1 MPYRPPEKILAK
13 YAQVLVNFALNN
25 GQGVKKGE
33 VVFLQVSEAAKPL
46 LIHLRRQALL
56 AGAHPIIQYLP
67 EGLEREFFELA
78 TKGQLLFF
86 PKKYLKGIVEQADH
100 FVSVLS
106 ETNKYELE
114 GIAPQKILQ
123 RSRAFAPYKRWREA
137 KENQGKLSWTL
148 ALYATPAE
156 AKEAGLTLKEYW
168 RQIIRACFLDFPDPV
183 KKWREVFAQIEQ
195 TKNRLNQLAIE
206 EIEVRAKDTNLTIG
220 IGANRQWIG
229 GSGANIP
236 SFEIFT
242 APNCRLINGKVY
254 FNQPL
259 YVFGQLI
266 KDVHLEFKN
275 GRVVLARAQRGQ
287 KALEEIIKTPGA
299 NRVGEFSLTDG
310 RLSRITHFMAETLYD
325 ENRGGRNGNFHL
337 ALGSAYQECYQGKN
351 RKKLKA
357 KDWQKLGFNRSPLHL
372 DFVSTQN
379 RVVTACLKN
388 GRKKIIYQN
397 GQFKK

>member
-1 MPYRPPEKILAK
+1 MSYRPPEKILEK
-13 YAQVLVNFALNN
+13 YARVLVNFALNN
-25 GQGVKKGE
+25 GQGIKKGE

-56 AGAHPIIQYLP
+56 AGAYPIIQYLP
-67 EGLEREFFELA
+67 EGLEREFYELA
-78 TKGQLLFF
+78 KKDQLIFF
-86 PKKYLKGIVEQADH
+86 PKKYLKGIVEKADH
-100 FVSVLS
+100 FISVLS

-123 RSRAFAPYKRWREA
+123 RSRAFAPYKRWREE
-137 KENQGKLSWTL
+137 KEGRGKLSWTL

-206 EIEVRAKDTNLTIG
+206 EIEIRAKDTNLTIG
-220 IGANRQWIG
+220 IGANRQWRG

-242 APNCRLINGKVY
+242 APNCRLINGQVY

-266 KDVHLEFKN
+266 KDIYLEFKN
-275 GRVVLARAQRGQ
+275 SRVILAQSQRGQ

-325 ENRGGRNGNFHL
+325 ENRGGQNGNFHL

-351 RKKLKA
+351 KEKLKA

-379 RVVTACLKN
+379 RVVTAFLKN
-388 GRKKIIYQN
+388 GEKKIIYQN
-397 GQFKK
+397 GQFKV

>member
-1 MPYRPPEKILAK
+1 MSYRPSEKILAK
-13 YAQVLVNFALNN
+13 YAQVLVGFALNN
-25 GQGVKKGE
+25 GQGVKEGE

-56 AGAHPIIQYLP
+56 AGAYPIIQYLP
-67 EGLEREFFELA
+67 EGLEREFYELA
-78 TKGQLLFF
+78 KKDQLIFF

-137 KENQGKLSWTL
+137 KENRGKLSWTL

-195 TKNRLNQLAIE
+195 TKDHLNQLAIE
-206 EIEVRAKDTNLTIG
+206 EIEVRAKDINLTIG

-242 APNCRLINGKVY
+242 APNCRLVNGKVY

-266 KDVHLEFKN
+266 KDIYLEFKN
-275 GRVVLARAQRGQ
+275 GRVVLAQARKGQ
-287 KALEEIIKTPGA
+287 KALEEIIKTPGG

-325 ENRGGRNGNFHL
+325 ENRGGQNGNFHL

-351 RKKLKA
+351 REKLKA

-379 RVVTACLKN
+379 RVVTAFLKN

-397 GQFKK
+397 GRFKV